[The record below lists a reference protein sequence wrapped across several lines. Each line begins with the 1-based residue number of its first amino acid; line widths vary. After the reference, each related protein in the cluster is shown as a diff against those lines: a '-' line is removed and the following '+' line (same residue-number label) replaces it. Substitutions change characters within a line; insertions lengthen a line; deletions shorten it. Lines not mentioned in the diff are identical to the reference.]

1 MTAGAGKN
9 SILVAFAL
17 NEQRYALRLAIVERI
32 VRMVEITP
40 LPNAPDIV
48 LGVVNLQGRIIPIF
62 NIRRR
67 FGLEEREPDLD
78 DHLLIAQT
86 PRRTVGLFV
95 DEDLGIVDSGTG
107 EVISSEKIL
116 PGIEHI
122 EGVMKLE
129 DGLIFIHDLE
139 LFLSLD
145 EEKSLSEALGKSPGP
160 EG

>member
-95 DEDLGIVDSGTG
+95 DEALGIVDPGTG

-116 PGIEHI
+116 PGIAHI

-129 DGLIFIHDLE
+129 EGLLFIHDLE

>member
-78 DHLLIAQT
+78 DHGARLAHL
-86 PRRTVGLFV
+86 
-95 DEDLGIVDSGTG
+95 
-107 EVISSEKIL
+107 
-116 PGIEHI
+116 
-122 EGVMKLE
+122 
-129 DGLIFIHDLE
+129 
-139 LFLSLD
+139 
-145 EEKSLSEALGKSPGP
+145 
-160 EG
+160 